1 MTTET
6 VCEKTKMKRDIEIA
20 LLFLALVVFMLFVSR
35 ENARE
40 VINLIIR

>member
-1 MTTET
+1 MND
-6 VCEKTKMKRDIEIA
+6 KRIIAA
-20 LLFLALVVFMLFVSR
+20 LLLALLVFMMFVSR

>member
-1 MTTET
+1 MNNKIT
-6 VCEKTKMKRDIEIA
+6 IAA
-20 LLFLALVVFMLFVSR
+20 LLLALLVFTLFVSR